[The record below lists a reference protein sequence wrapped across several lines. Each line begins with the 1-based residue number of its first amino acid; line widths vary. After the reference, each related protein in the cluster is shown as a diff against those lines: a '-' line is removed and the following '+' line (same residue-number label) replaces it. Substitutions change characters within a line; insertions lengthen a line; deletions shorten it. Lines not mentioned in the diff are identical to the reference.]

1 MLSVC
6 KLRPVIRIVILYT
19 DGYLTFVGD
28 KIHSKYVEGEG
39 GGGGGGWGG
48 RAALVVGVS
57 VTHAPRHLRM
67 LRSAWHELNMNL
79 ITATCLAW
87 RHAITLLVRATAL
100 AL

>member
-1 MLSVC
+1 MQQYMQHDSRHNSTRVQVRSVALC
-6 KLRPVIRIVILYT
+6 YVHPNTEIAAMATRPAN
-19 DGYLTFVGD
+19 
-28 KIHSKYVEGEG
+28 
-39 GGGGGGWGG
+39 
-48 RAALVVGVS
+48 AAIC

-87 RHAITLLVRATAL
+87 RHAITLLVRAPAL